1 MSALRIA
8 FVALILCAAPAAAE
22 STARINASAARD
34 LNHMCRSDGGHLWGQ
49 RLCGPLI
56 VVDPETRAV
65 WASQADAQGVL
76 QRADGGWVG
85 VLPAGVGVANTSVE
99 WAGVRWIMVMG
110 PLPTSHTERRV
121 LVAHEA
127 WHHVQDAI
135 GLTVQGSDCAH
146 LESEQGRTLLRLEMR
161 ALARA
166 LRSGGSARE
175 QAMGEAL
182 AFRAARLAAFPDARA
197 QETALDR
204 NEGLAAYTG
213 VVLGAQR
220 PEDYAAKTLES
231 YDHHGAYARAYA
243 YATGPAYGLLLD
255 EERHGWRRHLGA
267 DAPADVLARAL
278 RVQQPSVADLARI
291 ALTYGSPTIA
301 AEESGR
307 AGEQRT
313 RIATLRARYTE
324 GVRLVLPL
332 SSQMRMEFDPNQV
345 TPVDGLGN
353 VYGALTVH
361 EAWGE
366 LRATQGALISGDYG
380 SVIVAEPEI
389 SGVTGPGWTLTL
401 AAGYRLVGPDAHGVR
416 SVQSGSAAQ

>member
-8 FVALILCAAPAAAE
+8 FAALVLCAAPAAAE

-34 LNHMCRSDGGHLWGQ
+34 LNHMCRSDGGHLWGE
-49 RLCGPLI
+49 RLCGPLL
-56 VVDPETRAV
+56 VVDPQTRAV

-76 QRADGGWVG
+76 HQGDGGWVG

-110 PLPTSHTERRV
+110 PLPSSHTERRV

-127 WHHVQDAI
+127 WHHAQDAI
-135 GLTVQGSDCAH
+135 GLAAQGSDCAH

-166 LRSGGSARE
+166 LRSGGGARE
-175 QAMGEAL
+175 QAMREAL
-182 AFRAARLAAFPDARA
+182 AFRAARLATFPDARA

-204 NEGLAAYTG
+204 NEGLASYTG
-213 VVLGAQR
+213 VALGAQH
-220 PEDYAAKTLES
+220 PEDYAAKTLDS
-231 YDHHGAYARAYA
+231 YDHHAAYARAYA

-255 EERHGWRRHLGA
+255 DEQHGWRRHLGA
-267 DAPADVLARAL
+267 DAPADLLAVAL
-278 RVQQPSVADLARI
+278 RVQQPSAADLARV
-291 ALTYGSPTIA
+291 ALTYGSATIA

-313 RIATLRARYTE
+313 RIAALHARYAE

-332 SSQMRMEFDPNQV
+332 SGQMRMEFDPNQV
-345 TPVDGLGN
+345 TPVEGLGN
-353 VYGALTVH
+353 AYGTLTIH
-361 EAWGE
+361 EAWGQ
-366 LRATQGALISGDYG
+366 LTATQGALISADYS
-380 SVIVAEPEI
+380 SVIAAEPET
-389 SGVTGPGWTLTL
+389 SGLSGPGWTLAL
-401 AAGYRLVGPDAHGVR
+401 GPGYRLVGPDAHGVR
-416 SVQSGSAAQ
+416 TIQANSAAQ